1 MLIYTSLFTVY
12 VEENM
17 HANKKN
23 RKETQKKNTYFY
35 IRRRCSL
42 NCKVIIC
49 SHVQE
54 TLLDTVGKN
63 AEMLQW

>member
-23 RKETQKKNTYFY
+23 RKETQKKILIF
-35 IRRRCSL
+35 IF
-42 NCKVIIC
+42 
-49 SHVQE
+49 E
-54 TLLDTVGKN
+54 ED
-63 AEMLQW
+63 AA